1 LMALAIANRGYIL
14 QTGEI
19 VLADVAENLAKN
31 PAVRAAYLGGD

>member
-1 LMALAIANRGYIL
+1 MALAIANRGYIL

-19 VLADVAENLAKN
+19 VLADAAANLAKN

>member
-1 LMALAIANRGYIL
+1 MALAIAKRGYIL

-19 VLADVAENLAKN
+19 VLADEAHALAAN